1 MSNLCKFCSFCEGQ
15 MTADAFAN
23 PATAF
28 LLGFLDLKITQNLVH
43 SSHFDLMWYIWL
55 QERLQD
61 HNSLLKFGDKFQSE
75 IRLFWL
81 IWTSGRNGARQKVER
96 GKNGICGGWLLGRL
110 VGWVGRRVSG
120 WLLVGRWVGMFSSAS
135 LQCSQFSPDLPQ
147 FGIPLSENW
156 KTSDKYENK
165 KIEVWECM
173 TLGASYKSVL
183 RTKDKSLPV
192 IPLQV

>member
-28 LLGFLDLKITQNLVH
+28 LLWFLDLKITQNLVH

-55 QERLQD
+55 QKRLQD

-110 VGWVGRRVSG
+110 VGWVVVSG
-120 WLLVGRWVGMFSSAS
+120 LECFLR
-135 LQCSQFSPDLPQ
+135 
-147 FGIPLSENW
+147 PLFNAANSRLICLNLGFHCLKTGKHQINMKIKRLRFEN
-156 KTSDKYENK
+156 
-165 KIEVWECM
+165 VWH
-173 TLGASYKSVL
+173 
-183 RTKDKSLPV
+183 
-192 IPLQV
+192 